1 MKKQFFIFWLFS
13 FFCIFAYGQS
23 NDAEIE
29 KRLLGLQTTVPLHY
43 NDIVADCIQKMLHEN
58 RMETQK
64 LLEDF
69 LPYRAF
75 FQGALL
81 KAGLPQEL
89 CYLPLML
96 QKMQRE
102 NNQFF
107 DMAGIWNIPF
117 LVAVKY
123 GLTVNNQIDERY
135 DIQKSTQAAIA
146 YLSAIENEQSA
157 LWEVIIAYSN
167 SLSALE
173 AAKIRSNS
181 TDIWALYEKGKLPNK
196 NCIPYFIACLYLANF
211 YETEQFNVN
220 LMHNAT
226 ENTSIKLKKEVS
238 IQGFIKILNIEE
250 AEFKTA
256 NPVFV
261 GNVLVPNH
269 DIRIPV
275 DKQSLFVQ
283 MEDSI
288 YSYIVDTVKKTVE
301 VSDKKTSSPVVSQS
315 NATNQ
320 YYTVQSG
327 DILGKIAQ
335 KFGTSVEQ
343 LKTWNN
349 LSSDVIQLGQKLI
362 VSENGLSLPAETT
375 KPTPTPPP
383 ASADKKVVY
392 TVKKGDTLGAIALK
406 YNVNVEDI
414 KKWNNLK
421 NDNIGIDQKLIILK

>member
-1 MKKQFFIFWLFS
+1 MKKQIFHFLLFS
-13 FFCIFAYGQS
+13 FFGIFSYGQS
-23 NDAEIE
+23 KNAEIE
-29 KRLLGLQTTVPLHY
+29 KRLLGLQTAVPLHY
-43 NDIVADCIQKMLHEN
+43 NDIVANCIHKMLHEN
-58 RMETQK
+58 RKETQK

-69 LPYRAF
+69 LPLRAF
-75 FQGALL
+75 FQGELL
-81 KAGLPQEL
+81 KAGLPQEF

-96 QKMQRE
+96 QKMQGE

-107 DMAGIWNIPF
+107 DMAGIWNLPF

-135 DIQKSTQAAIA
+135 DIQKSTQTAIA
-146 YLSAIENEQSA
+146 YLSAIKNEKSA
-157 LWEVIIAYSN
+157 LWEMIIAYSN

-173 AAKIRSNS
+173 AAKIRSNN
-181 TDIWALYEKGKLPNK
+181 TDIWTLYEKGKLPNR
-196 NCIPYFIACLYLANF
+196 NCIPYFIACVYLANF
-211 YETEQFNVN
+211 YEIEQFNVN
-220 LMHNAT
+220 LIHKAT
-226 ENTSIKLKKEVS
+226 ETVSIRLKKEVD
-238 IQGFIKILNIEE
+238 IQHFTKVLNIEE

-256 NPVFV
+256 NPIFV

-269 DIRIPV
+269 DIRIPAE
-275 DKQSLFVQ
+275 KQSLFVQ

-288 YSYIVDTVKKTVE
+288 YSYSVDTVKKTVD
-301 VSDKKTSSPVVSQS
+301 VSDKKTVLPAISQS
-315 NATNQ
+315 NTTP

-349 LSSDVIQLGQKLI
+349 LSSDAIQVGQKLI
-362 VSENGLSLPAETT
+362 VSAKGVSVSAETT
-375 KPTPTPPP
+375 KPSPPP
-383 ASADKKVVY
+383 ATADKKVVY

-406 YNVNVEDI
+406 YSVSVENI

-421 NDNIGIDQKLIILK
+421 NDNIGIDQKLVIMK